1 MIKIK
6 TFESGSS
13 GNLHLLKYGDKKL
26 LLEAGL
32 PITKIKEY
40 LDFDLNL
47 DGCLLSHC
55 HMDHAKAA
63 VEIME
68 AGIDLYCSQKTADFL
83 KLSGH
88 RLKIVRVNDYFSI
101 NANEKDPGWHILPM
115 KTNHVDGSLAFLI
128 DIGQTRTLFA
138 TDTGSFKYLLNGLTH
153 IMIEANWSDKTF
165 SIEYSGCTIGKHMSL
180 NAVLDFL
187 FLNDLSKVQEIHL
200 IHLSQRN
207 ANAEYFKTE
216 CQKATGK
223 PIYIG

>member
-6 TFESGSS
+6 TFESGST
-13 GNLHLLKYGDKKL
+13 GNLHLLQYGEKKL
-26 LLEAGL
+26 LLECGL
-32 PITKIKEY
+32 PIAKIKEY
-40 LDFDLNL
+40 LDFDLNI

-55 HMDHAKAA
+55 HMDHAESAIK
-63 VEIME
+63 IME
-68 AGIDLYCSQKTADFL
+68 HGIDLYCSQETALVL

-88 RLKIVRVNDYFSI
+88 RLKIVRINDYFSI
-101 NANEKDPGWHILPM
+101 SAEKLESGWHILPM
-115 KTNHVDGSLAFLI
+115 KTKHVDGSLAFLI

-138 TDTGSFKYLLNGLTH
+138 TDTGSFKYYLNGLTH
-153 IMIEANWSDKTF
+153 LMIECNWSEKTA
-165 SIEYSGCTIGKHMSL
+165 SGEYMGGTIGKHMSL

-187 FLNDLSKVQEIHL
+187 ACNDLSKVQEIHL